1 MYASRQRSQKSAWR
15 YVILDRS
22 AVSRA
27 CVAAVLTGCALPDTP
42 DIKNLPKKQ
51 VAVVDGQKL
60 AYGIAGKGTPTIVL
74 ISGAGGP
81 MIGWYKL
88 HPHIEKLGTVVVY
101 DRPGVG
107 DSPRAA
113 APQTGKAAVETLRKL
128 LRQIGVKPPYV
139 LVGHSFGGLHANLF
153 ARLHPGEVA
162 GVVFLEATAPEDIG
176 MMKQHQSTLARAV
189 NRLLNLFSS
198 PDPDDEVSVERET
211 VEQILTAPAFPDVP
225 VSVLSG
231 GATPPGWMS
240 DPRALELRE
249 RHQDALARL
258 SPRGERQVAAA
269 SGHFPQMSEPKRVLE
284 VIAKIVAAS
293 RPLREM

>member
-1 MYASRQRSQKSAWR
+1 
-15 YVILDRS
+15 
-22 AVSRA
+22 
-27 CVAAVLTGCALPDTP
+27 
-42 DIKNLPKKQ
+42 
-51 VAVVDGQKL
+51 
-60 AYGIAGKGTPTIVL
+60 
-74 ISGAGGP
+74 

-211 VEQILTAPAFPDVP
+211 VEVGLKDFNLMRLAPARSGGPSTGKRSVVRLPNAGHTGARRQGPRIPDVRD
-225 VSVLSG
+225 
-231 GATPPGWMS
+231 TN
-240 DPRALELRE
+240 
-249 RHQDALARL
+249 
-258 SPRGERQVAAA
+258 
-269 SGHFPQMSEPKRVLE
+269 
-284 VIAKIVAAS
+284 
-293 RPLREM
+293 